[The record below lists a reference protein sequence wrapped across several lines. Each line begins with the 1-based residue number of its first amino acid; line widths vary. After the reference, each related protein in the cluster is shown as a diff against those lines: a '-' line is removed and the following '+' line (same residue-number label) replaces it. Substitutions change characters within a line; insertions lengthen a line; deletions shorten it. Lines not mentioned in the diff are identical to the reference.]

1 MKNWVDPIM
10 SDSSEQSSSPNS
22 DCNSQMGMVH
32 RSLSTIGTYCNSA
45 MTGLTI
51 THHSQNLTPTSTGSP
66 RYPQELCNAV
76 TNLAN
81 SGSISLGANNN
92 GTFSE
97 EQIIC
102 LCKSMVQKKDMANLE
117 R

>member
-1 MKNWVDPIM
+1 M
-10 SDSSEQSSSPNS
+10 SDCSEQLSSPNS

-32 RSLSTIGTYCNSA
+32 RSLSSIGPYGNSA

-51 THHSQNLTPTSTGSP
+51 THHSQNLTPSSNGSP

-76 TNLAN
+76 SLTTNLSN
-81 SGSISLGANNN
+81 SGSIALGGNSN
-92 GTFSE
+92 GSSFSE